1 LPIIVFDIIENNI
14 LTHFLFLLNSMNNN
28 SNFGASVN
36 SVQASTKNNRKLGL
50 FLTASI
56 MIGTMIGSGI
66 FKKAGPMAELLGS
79 PLLLLGVWVLAGCI
93 TLCGALSNAE
103 VASVIPSEG
112 GQYKYFKTI
121 YGELVSFLYGW
132 SILLVI
138 QTGSIAG
145 IAYIFSEYMISVI
158 PLQTIL
164 TSIIHTLGADA
175 IIITNESAVKLTT
188 IGLILFLTSVNIR
201 GVLLGA
207 WTSGIFTT
215 LKISAVLI
223 MIILCFGYDSAQV
236 SNITATPIH
245 NLGGIALFGAIISA
259 LSKAFWAYDGWNS
272 ITYISSEITT
282 PQKTIPKALIVG
294 VSVVILL
301 YCLLNAAFVVVLP
314 IQEIASSSLVA
325 SDVMQKVIGPV
336 GAIAIAVVVMVS
348 TFGAVNG
355 TILNSAR
362 VVQVMAKDGLLHSSL
377 SKTHSRYSTPAVA
390 LVVQAVWSCFLVVSG
405 TFEQL
410 TDMLIVVSW
419 VFYGM
424 SAYGV
429 IILRKT
435 MKTTKREYAV
445 PLYPIIPLVF
455 TATAGVFVCTMLF
468 NEVKQYLDGSITLLP
483 SVSGF
488 LIVATGLPVYWYK
501 QRVREKVS

>member
-1 LPIIVFDIIENNI
+1 MND
-14 LTHFLFLLNSMNNN
+14 NS
-28 SNFGASVN
+28 SVHTSSDATQSSKRN
-36 SVQASTKNNRKLGL
+36 TKKLGL
-50 FLTASI
+50 FLTTSI

-79 PLLLLGVWVLAGCI
+79 PVLLLGVWVLAGFI
-93 TLCGALSNAE
+93 TLCGALANAE
-103 VASVIPSEG
+103 IAGVIPSEG
-112 GQYKYFKTI
+112 GQYKYFQI
-121 YGELVSFLYGW
+121 MYGELVAFLYGW

-145 IAYIFSEYMISVI
+145 IAYIFSEYLITVV
-158 PLQTIL
+158 PLHTKL
-164 TSIIHTLGADA
+164 TSLIHVVGSDSIL
-175 IIITNESAVKLTT
+175 ISKELSVKLTT
-188 IGLILFLTSVNIR
+188 IGLILLLTLVNIR
-201 GVLLGA
+201 GVLFGA

-215 LKISAVLI
+215 LKIGAVLV
-223 MIILCFGYDSAQV
+223 MILLCYGYADAQI
-236 SNITATPIH
+236 SNITMTPTH
-245 NLGGIALFGAIISA
+245 SLGGIALFGAVIAA

-272 ITYISSEITT
+272 ITYISSEISN
-282 PQKTIPKALIVG
+282 PQRTIPKALIAG
-294 VSVVILL
+294 VCIVILL
-301 YCLLNAAFVVVLP
+301 YCLLNTAFVVVLP

-325 SDVMQKVIGPV
+325 SDVMQKVIGSH

-362 VVQVMAKDGLLHSSL
+362 VVQVMAKDGLLHSRL
-377 SKTHSRYSTPAVA
+377 GTVHNTYSTPAMA
-390 LVVQAVWSCFLVVSG
+390 LIVQAVWSCFLVLSG

-424 SAYGV
+424 SAFGV
-429 IILRKT
+429 IILRRT
-435 MKTTKREYAV
+435 MKTAIREYKV

-455 TATAGVFVCTMLF
+455 TITACVFVCTMLI
-468 NEVKQYLDGSITLLP
+468 NEVNQFIEGSIAVMP

-488 LIVATGLPVYWYK
+488 LLVATGLPVYWWK
-501 QRVREKVS
+501 RRIKAKVS